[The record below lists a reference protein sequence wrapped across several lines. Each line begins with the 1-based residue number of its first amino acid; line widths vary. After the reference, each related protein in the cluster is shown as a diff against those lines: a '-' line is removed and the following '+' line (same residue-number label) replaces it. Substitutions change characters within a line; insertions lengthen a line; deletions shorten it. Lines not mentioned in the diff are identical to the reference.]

1 MITNRYGISEDM
13 AKAVTGGKGRRLKDP
28 SRFSVTQLL
37 MPTRMAAL
45 SELYEGDEDVA
56 DMVPAFIGTCV
67 HYYLE
72 KRVPG
77 ENEVR
82 LEAKIGEDTVVGVI
96 DSLRGS
102 EIVDYKVRKASDSDF
117 GDARR
122 QIMCYAWLLRKA
134 RGDVA
139 TSGKIV
145 AIRKDW
151 SKMRDSAIPPI
162 EEIRF
167 RITPSDAAEAGRF
180 IEGRIAVIKA
190 ARSKLPECSPE
201 DRWNGGDS
209 FAVCASGE
217 RKARRVFASEA
228 EATAYAKPGMRV
240 ERRRGRDL
248 RCEMYCPYARICRR
262 FSAIA
267 GKRS

>member
-1 MITNRYGISEDM
+1 MITNRYGMPEW
-13 AKAVTGGKGRRLKDP
+13 AVEVITGGKERKRKDP

-45 SELYEGDEDVA
+45 SELYEGDEDAA

-67 HYYLE
+67 HYYME
-72 KRVPG
+72 KNAPG
-77 ENEVR
+77 ENELR
-82 LEAKIGEDTVVGVI
+82 IEAKIGDDTVVGVI

-102 EIVDYKVRKASDSDF
+102 EIVDYKVRKASDSNF

-151 SKMRDSAIPPI
+151 SKMRDSAVPPI

-167 RITPSDAAEAGRF
+167 RITPGDAAEAGRF
-180 IEGRIAVIKA
+180 IEGRIAAIKA
-190 ARSKLPECSPE
+190 ARSELPECSPE
-201 DRWNGGDS
+201 ERWNGGDS
-209 FAVCASGE
+209 FAVYASGE
-217 RKARRVFASEA
+217 RKARRVFANEA

-267 GKRS
+267 GKRG

>member
-13 AKAVTGGKGRRLKDP
+13 TKAVTGGKERRRKDP

-45 SELYEGDEDVA
+45 SEMYEGDEDVA

-72 KRVPG
+72 KHVPG

-82 LEAKIGEDTVVGVI
+82 LEAKLGEDTVVGVI

-102 EIVDYKVRKASDSDF
+102 EIVDYKVRNASDGDF
-117 GDARR
+117 DDARK
-122 QIMCYAWLLRKA
+122 QIMLYAWLLRKA

-162 EEIRF
+162 EEILF
-167 RITPSDAAEAGRF
+167 RITPGDAEEAGRF
-180 IEGRIAVIKA
+180 AEERIAAIKA
-190 ARSKLPECSPE
+190 ARSELPECSSE
-201 DRWNGGDS
+201 ERWNGGDS
-209 FAVCASGE
+209 YAVYADGGQ
-217 RKARRVFASEA
+217 KARRVFRSEA

-262 FSAIA
+262 FSATA
-267 GKRS
+267 GKRG